1 MKKKVLLGVLAVCLI
16 FALVSCD
23 DAGFEK
29 LGQLM
34 GGMGNNVYGI
44 KPNMEE
50 VAAVSNTIDNSVTAE
65 KKTDDEG
72 NEKTVINFDLNTA
85 STIITQL
92 SEIGTSTQKLNQAKE
107 DMKVV
112 LKVVTADGTEVESTA
127 IQTALKDKL
136 KEVQKTLPDTT
147 TDVIKEEK
155 VKDVVNQVSSAL
167 TTIINNI
174 PDEPT
179 QADLATVVIIN
190 SLATKVQELTKDG
203 VNTSDPEVMLPIVD
217 KALAALDAL
226 KVTTEVSDLDILG
239 EFNLTSL
246 LSSSSSSSSGD
257 SGDETS
263 KDVTSDDVMKYVKE
277 LQENLLKLVS
287 LVSEQNEEGVYV
299 FNQTKYNR
307 FILQM
312 TALRTSYEV
321 ATLGLMPSIN
331 VSLLQGDADKD
342 TLYDLYEKLSD
353 SSKEVGDVNIFDG
366 LNTAFTTAVTDLNDK
381 GNFNLNDFTLYLL
394 SVVAT
399 ELSKD
404 DICAV
409 MFESTLPEML
419 KQFLE
424 DNADNLK
431 QTVITQLDFSAF
443 DTKDDIMLDTS
454 EDADTINILC
464 EDAIS
469 LSRTVFVVSLESG
482 WYDTVF
488 QVAKKYSG
496 YKDENVDIDQFL
508 SNCIHELVKLAN

>member
-16 FALVSCD
+16 VALVSCD

-65 KKTDDEG
+65 KKTDDKG
-72 NEKTVINFDLNTA
+72 NEKTVINFDLETA

-107 DMKVV
+107 DMKVA

-136 KEVQKTLPDTT
+136 KEVQKTLPD

-190 SLATKVQELTKDG
+190 SLATEVQELTKSE

-287 LVSEQNEEGVYV
+287 LVSEQDKDGVYV

-342 TLYDLYEKLSD
+342 TLYDLYETLSD
-353 SSKEVGDVNIFDG
+353 SSEKVGKINIFEG
-366 LNTAFTTAVTDLNDK
+366 LNDTFTTAVTDLNDK

-419 KQFLE
+419 EQFLE
-424 DNADNLK
+424 DNAENLK

-443 DTKDDIMLDTS
+443 DTKDDIMLDPS
-454 EDADTINILC
+454 KDADTINILC

>member
-16 FALVSCD
+16 VALVSCD

-50 VAAVSNTIDNSVTAE
+50 VAAVSNTIDSSVTAE
-65 KKTDDEG
+65 KDDDG
-72 NEKTVINFDLNTA
+72 NTKIEFDLNTA

-107 DMKVV
+107 DMKVA

-127 IQTALKDKL
+127 IQTALQDKL
-136 KEVQKTLPDTT
+136 KEVQKALPDTT
-147 TDVIKEEK
+147 TDDIKEEK

-167 TTIINNI
+167 TTIIENI
-174 PDEPT
+174 PEEPT

-190 SLATKVQELTKDG
+190 SLATEVQELTKDD
-203 VNTSDPEVMLPIVD
+203 VDTSDPDVMLPIVD

-246 LSSSSSSSSGD
+246 LSSNSSSSSGD

-287 LVSEQNEEGVYV
+287 LISEKDDNGVYV

-331 VSLLQGDADKD
+331 VSLLLGDADKD
-342 TLYDLYEKLSD
+342 TLYDLYETLSD
-353 SSKEVGDVNIFDG
+353 SSKEVGEVNIFNG
-366 LNTAFTTAVTDLNDK
+366 LNEAFTTAVTDLNDK

-409 MFESTLPEML
+409 VFESTLPKML
-419 KQFLE
+419 EKFLN
-424 DNADNLK
+424 DNAENLK
-431 QTVITQLDFSAF
+431 QTVITQMDFSAF
-443 DTKDDIMLDTS
+443 DVKDDIMLDTS
-454 EDADTINILC
+454 KDADTINILC

-469 LSRTVFVVSLESG
+469 LSRTVFVITLESG

-488 QVAKKYSG
+488 HLALDAVGKPDIA
-496 YKDENVDIDQFL
+496 IDQFL

>member
-16 FALVSCD
+16 VALVSCD

-65 KKTDDEG
+65 KDDKG
-72 NEKTVINFDLNTA
+72 NTKIEFDLNTA

-107 DMKVV
+107 DMKVA

-127 IQTALKDKL
+127 IQTALQEKL
-136 KEVQKTLPDTT
+136 KEVQKALPDTT
-147 TDVIKEEK
+147 TNDIEEK

-167 TTIINNI
+167 TTIIDNI

-190 SLATKVQELTKDG
+190 SLATEVQELTKEEVD
-203 VNTSDPEVMLPIVD
+203 TSDPEVMLPIVD

-287 LVSEQNEEGVYV
+287 LVSEQNKEGVYV

-404 DICAV
+404 DICTV
-409 MFESTLPEML
+409 MFESTLPKML
-419 KQFLE
+419 EQFLI

-454 EDADTINILC
+454 KDADTINILC